1 MFLADAS
8 DGATSDAD
16 SFRLAWHNLWTTS
29 VALLALPAVCFC
41 TFGAMT
47 CARMQALSRN
57 AASRTLQV
65 RVKILLR
72 YVCLPSGSA
81 ARWLDC
87 RCHRDVHLV
96 MHRLSRRYAAPA
108 ADATRQ
114 GGRLA
119 FHLLARKD
127 SELKPSAGTQR
138 SATRDTIR
146 VVHMLYAAPRF
157 TGKRVD
163 HRSDSQQATFSDV
176 GCVYEFLLF
185 CAQRRKLCC

>member
-1 MFLADAS
+1 MDHICRSPCPAS
-8 DGATSDAD
+8 CLLLYIRRHDMCANAGLVTKRCLPNTS
-16 SFRLAWHNLWTTS
+16 SPCQNIS
-29 VALLALPAVCFC
+29 E
-41 TFGAMT
+41 
-47 CARMQALSRN
+47 
-57 AASRTLQV
+57 
-65 RVKILLR
+65 
-72 YVCLPSGSA
+72 VCLPSRSA

-87 RCHRDVHLV
+87 RCPRDVHIF
-96 MHRLSRRYAAPA
+96 MHRLFRRYAAPA

-185 CAQRRKLCC
+185 LRTTTKALLLMLRPNSSHALPATQLPTAVP